1 MNRQLNSDEMRK
13 PKEDIIIYLDSHRV
27 YKNGFREL
35 YVDFLKS
42 DDFQYFSNE
51 LESDITDSS
60 ASYICL
66 SSIRINRKLEYDTF
80 YHLNIEELKRLK
92 SEYDLRFSI
101 VEDSYVIGGRID
113 FSKVPEYADILQPCT
128 LDEID
133 EIEKKNVDS
142 NSEYINFQTY
152 SEYINYAISKPVLYV
167 ADVGQ
172 ANWNEL
178 RDEDKSLVV
187 FDCGSPINCGKVT
200 TDAIWD
206 RHKFHLQQNPAALVI
221 SHWDIDHYQC
231 LVKRSVADLSS
242 CFTTVFCPSPKS
254 KTSIDVRDS
263 LKSIFGKRYIEIPAK
278 VVNYNRQF
286 WPKMKLLFRNNQ
298 IALYKGNGCTNINHC
313 GIALFVKGNKKTA
326 IFTGD
331 LKIGQCRDIW
341 INESVSKPHVL
352 IVPHH
357 GGSCG
362 KRSLN
367 EPYSIDIAILSVGI
381 KNIYHHPSEDVM
393 RYLKIYG
400 RKIKRTDRNG
410 DVIQSL

>member
-1 MNRQLNSDEMRK
+1 MRK

-35 YVDFLKS
+35 YIDFLTS

-51 LESDITDSS
+51 LESEIIDSS

-80 YHLNIEELKRLK
+80 YHLNLKELVKLK
-92 SEYDLRFSI
+92 SNNDLRFSI
-101 VEDSYVIGGRID
+101 VEDSFVIGGRID
-113 FSKVPEYADILQPCT
+113 FSKVSEYGDILQPCT
-128 LDEID
+128 SDELD

-142 NSEYINFQTY
+142 NSEYINFQTN
-152 SEYINYAISKPVLYV
+152 SEYINYEISKPILYV

-187 FDCGSPINCGKVT
+187 FDCGSPINCGKAT
-200 TDAIWD
+200 TDSIWN
-206 RHKFHLQQNPAALVI
+206 RHKSHLQQNPAALVI

-231 LVKRSVADLSS
+231 LVKRSVDELSS
-242 CFTTVFCPSPKS
+242 CFTAVYCPSPKS
-254 KTSIDVRDS
+254 KTSIDVCDS
-263 LKSIFGKRYIEIPAK
+263 LKSALGNRYIEIPTYLQ
-278 VVNYNRQF
+278 NYNRQF
-286 WPKMKLLFRNNQ
+286 WPQMELQFRNNQ

-313 GIALFVKGNKKTA
+313 GIALFVNGNNKTA

-341 INESVSKPHVL
+341 INESVSKPHIL

-367 EPYSIDIAILSVGI
+367 EQYSIDIAILSVGI
-381 KNIYHHPSEDVM
+381 NNIYRHPSEDIM
-393 RYLKIYG
+393 RYLNKKG
-400 RKIKRTDRNG
+400 CSIKRTDYNG
-410 DVIQSL
+410 DVIESL